1 MNKFLYTSL
10 AIFFAL
16 SFFIFGWLSNSAY
29 TPGKRIE
36 KASLLDKIKKTKKL
50 NVVLLNAPSTYYI
63 GSEGPQGFEYDLLNS
78 YAKHLGAD
86 LNITPAHTVKE
97 ALRLSKNPNIYITS
111 ASLAK
116 TPSREKLYHFG
127 PSYFEVQEQVICNR
141 GMLGSP
147 KFPRDVED
155 LEGLSIMVGD
165 DTSYSETLKK
175 LQKDGFDINFTTSSD
190 YSTEELLEM
199 VGKHQIDCT
208 VADSNIYAL
217 NLKFFPEIALAFS
230 ISGREQL
237 AWLLPKKAKKL
248 EADMYAW
255 LNDFNQK
262 GGMTQLKDHYYSYV
276 LFFDYYNTKVFYRRI
291 KSRLPRYKKYFKEAG
306 TRFSIP
312 WTLLAS
318 VSYQES
324 HWNPRAKSF
333 TGVRGL
339 MMLTKTTAKMLGVK
353 NRLDPKQSIV
363 GGTRHLNQMMKFV
376 PEGVEGENR
385 LKFALAA
392 YNIGMGHIKDAQKL
406 ATRLGLNPNIW
417 SDMKIILPLLS
428 QKKYYR
434 SLKYGYARG
443 AEPVKYVEAIYNYK
457 EILEKYEKEE
467 ALAKEK
473 ASLPVVA
480 VPLKTKKKSVK
491 KTPKKKS
498 KKRVTKKKRSKK
510 KVSKKKRTKKTRT
523 KKTRTKK
530 KSSKKKKKS
539 TKAKKKSS

>member
-1 MNKFLYTSL
+1 MNKLLYIGL

-16 SFFIFGWLSNSAY
+16 SFFVFGWLSHSAY
-29 TPGKRIE
+29 EPGKRIE
-36 KASLLDKIKKTKKL
+36 KPSLLDRIKKEKQL

-63 GSEGPQGFEYDLLNS
+63 GNEGPQGFEYDLLKS
-78 YAKHLGAD
+78 YADHLGVK

-97 ALRLSKNPNIYITS
+97 ALRLSKNPNIHITS

-127 PSYFEVQEQVICNR
+127 PSYFEVQEQVICYR
-141 GMLGSP
+141 GMLGSS

-165 DTSYSETLKK
+165 DTSYSETLQK
-175 LQKDGFDINFTTSSD
+175 LKEDGFDINVTTSSD

-199 VGKHQIDCT
+199 VSKHQIDCT

-230 ISGREQL
+230 ISPREQL
-237 AWLLPKKAKKL
+237 AWLLPKDAKKL

-262 GGMTQLKDHYYSYV
+262 GKMTQLKDHYYSYV
-276 LFFDYYNTKVFYRRI
+276 LFFDYYNTKVFYKRI
-291 KSRLPRYKKYFKEAG
+291 KSRLPRYKKYFKEAAE
-306 TRFSIP
+306 RFGIP
-312 WTLLAS
+312 WTLIAS

-339 MMLTKTTAKMLGVK
+339 MMLTKRTAKILGVK
-353 NRLDPKQSIV
+353 NRLNPKQSIV

-376 PEGVEGENR
+376 PQGVEGENR
-385 LKFALAA
+385 LKYALAA
-392 YNIGMGHIKDAQKL
+392 YNVGMGHIKDAQKL
-406 ATRLGLNPNIW
+406 ATRLGLNPNVW
-417 SDMKIILPLLS
+417 SDLKIVLPFLS

-434 SLKYGYARG
+434 TLKYGYARG

-457 EILEKYEKEE
+457 DILEKYEKEKE
-467 ALAKEK
+467 AVKEK
-473 ASLPVVA
+473 ASLPVIA
-480 VPLKTKKKSVK
+480 VPLKSKKKSAK
-491 KTPKKKS
+491 KVVKKKS
-498 KKRVTKKKRSKK
+498 KKSHKKKSVRKKSKKSKK
-510 KVSKKKRTKKTRT
+510 KKHTT
-523 KKTRTKK
+523 TKK
-530 KSSKKKKKS
+530 KSS
-539 TKAKKKSS
+539 